1 MDATGGLPASALRI
15 EFVTPV
21 CGRLDDFTVF
31 GHDTWLGLTWLGPFG
46 AINTFCRSGDV
57 YAIISDG
64 SHQYRVQEG
73 QVLEVQRKDLDA
85 DAKTIEFDRVLFVGD
100 LEDGPKVGQ
109 PVVEGAK
116 VTASIVRELKGDK
129 ITIQKF
135 RRRKDYALKKGHR
148 QKFLQVKI
156 DKIEV

>member
-1 MDATGGLPASALRI
+1 M
-15 EFVTPV
+15 
-21 CGRLDDFTVF
+21 
-31 GHDTWLGLTWLGPFG
+31 
-46 AINTFCRSGDV
+46 

-64 SHQYRVQEG
+64 AHQYRVEEG
-73 QVLEVQRKDLDA
+73 QVLEVQRKDLDPE
-85 DAKTIEFDRVLFVGD
+85 AKTIEFDRILLVGD
-100 LEDGPKVGQ
+100 LEEGAKVGQ

-116 VTASIVRELKGDK
+116 VTAIIVRQDLKGDK
-129 ITIQKF
+129 VTIQKH